1 MKIDSRIV
9 ARFAALALILLF
21 AASASAQFDKLKGTT
36 PEQRAKVLTEV
47 MKLKLGLSPAE
58 EEKIAALNL
67 KYAQKMQ
74 PILDGGDGPF
84 KEMRAIRDINGE
96 KEAELKKTLS
106 PDQFTK
112 YMASK
117 EEIREK
123 FEERMAAGK

>member
-1 MKIDSRIV
+1 MKIDSRIL
-9 ARFAALALILLF
+9 ARLVALALVLLF
-21 AASASAQFDKLKGTT
+21 ASSAAAQFDKLKGTT

-67 KYAQKMQ
+67 KYAQRMQ
-74 PILDGGDGPF
+74 PVIDGGEGVF
-84 KEMRAIRDINGE
+84 KEMREIRDINGE

-117 EEIREK
+117 DEIKEK
-123 FEERMAAGK
+123 FEEKLAAGK